1 MVCRWAGFAS
11 PGPLRIGLQTIFAKI
26 EKREF
31 GKLTVGKLIE
41 LYELKSPFK
50 ALHQIELWAIG
61 AFDWCYYIFLSY
73 KFLCKSRI
81 NSLALSAFPEISYF
95 QSSPPK
101 NRNNMGNSCGCEVL
115 SPDIFA
121 HWDFPKFTDQYLL
134 SQVIGTGHFSTVHQ
148 ATDLTGKPIAVK
160 VIKNPQSKDMQRL
173 YREVQVL
180 SQAKHRAIVGYL
192 GCYQKGK
199 RLYIGMELCAEGSLR
214 ERLRQGVLSEEEGR
228 KVAIQLLEALKY
240 LHSLG
245 IIHRDIKA
253 ENVLID
259 DFGNVKLADFGFARD
274 LNCFNM
280 SIVGSP
286 FHLSPELSTGS
297 YDEKSDIWSLG
308 VLLYFALLGEYPFQ
322 GKTAAELYYE
332 TVHKDITQWGSVS
345 SYGFDFLSL
354 CFTRKSC
361 KRPSASDLLLHPWLC
376 SDTVSTD
383 DSP

>member
-1 MVCRWAGFAS
+1 
-11 PGPLRIGLQTIFAKI
+11 
-26 EKREF
+26 
-31 GKLTVGKLIE
+31 LTVGKAIE

-50 ALHQIELWAIG
+50 ALHQIELWAIC
-61 AFDWCYYIFLSY
+61 AFDWCYYIFYRTNSSADRFSASIVWHFRPSLR
-73 KFLCKSRI
+73 FLLFNLR
-81 NSLALSAFPEISYF
+81 
-95 QSSPPK
+95 PPK

-259 DFGNVKLADFGFARD
+259 DFGNAKLADFGFARD
-274 LNCFNM
+274 LNRFNM

-376 SDTVSTD
+376 NDTVSTD

>member
-1 MVCRWAGFAS
+1 
-11 PGPLRIGLQTIFAKI
+11 
-26 EKREF
+26 
-31 GKLTVGKLIE
+31 
-41 LYELKSPFK
+41 
-50 ALHQIELWAIG
+50 
-61 AFDWCYYIFLSY
+61 
-73 KFLCKSRI
+73 
-81 NSLALSAFPEISYF
+81 
-95 QSSPPK
+95 
-101 NRNNMGNSCGCEVL
+101 MGNSCGCEVL

-134 SQVIGTGHFSTVHQ
+134 SQVIGTGHFSTVYQ

-259 DFGNVKLADFGFARD
+259 DFGNAKLADFGFARD
-274 LNCFNM
+274 LNRFNM